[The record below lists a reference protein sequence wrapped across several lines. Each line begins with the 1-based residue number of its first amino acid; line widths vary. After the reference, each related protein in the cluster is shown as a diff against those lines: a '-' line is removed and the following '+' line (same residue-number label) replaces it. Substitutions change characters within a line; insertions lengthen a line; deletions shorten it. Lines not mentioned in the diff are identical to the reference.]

1 MKTISN
7 TILVTLF
14 FFIIYLSTS
23 ATAANQDTVFS
34 DGEDEKT
41 DSGLFTNDPY
51 VISLNERNLAANLF
65 GQTEAT
71 VAMFYASWCGHCQ
84 HTAPIFSALAATMAP
99 WRAAVKAVAI
109 NCANE
114 RYADRCLAL
123 GIVGYPTL
131 VFSPPKAEEV
141 ADWAP
146 LNEALYPVDGENDVA
161 SASKS
166 ASSTATATA
175 SLYAAVLQQLNRA
188 RRGVVQAIL
197 VASRE
202 EICASFGYAFSS
214 PTPLEQ
220 GISGETK
227 LYAIVEHEPT
237 VTSAETILD
246 LLNWRS
252 VVRLKRFYDRTDSLA
267 ESLATIHVTL
277 PAILEVSVDRCTFQP
292 VMNSGQSMAALKNDF
307 ERRIWSKYP
316 SPDPDHN
323 SNRNLPIPNNNNNNK
338 AKNATAKANQKVVRY
353 RLSYIDLY
361 NTMRT
366 SILDEMLKVEPYE
379 EHHVHAIKQYFS
391 VVYRY
396 FPFRNENVRRLFK
409 RMNMWLDHHDVTNM
423 NRVRLREAVKISD
436 GFLWPAESYRFCNGS
451 EPKYRGYPCGMW
463 VLFHVLTVNE
473 YLRPPQG
480 GVKHEVLYMM
490 RNYTSAF
497 FSCKQCAAH
506 FVAATREMAAELTTA
521 NASVLLL
528 WRLHNQVNQRLEG
541 DPFTEDPFHPK
552 ALFPGVRL
560 CPACFSNGSSTSYG
574 AIEAG
579 GTGGQFELPAVLEF
593 LTDFY
598 AKKSISN
605 SGYSVG
611 VGGNPCFSVSYVWM
625 LSLVAL
631 LRLVSTV

>member
-1 MKTISN
+1 
-7 TILVTLF
+7 
-14 FFIIYLSTS
+14 
-23 ATAANQDTVFS
+23 
-34 DGEDEKT
+34 
-41 DSGLFTNDPY
+41 
-51 VISLNERNLAANLF
+51 
-65 GQTEAT
+65 
-71 VAMFYASWCGHCQ
+71 
-84 HTAPIFSALAATMAP
+84 
-99 WRAAVKAVAI
+99 
-109 NCANE
+109 
-114 RYADRCLAL
+114 
-123 GIVGYPTL
+123 
-131 VFSPPKAEEV
+131 
-141 ADWAP
+141 
-146 LNEALYPVDGENDVA
+146 
-161 SASKS
+161 
-166 ASSTATATA
+166 
-175 SLYAAVLQQLNRA
+175 
-188 RRGVVQAIL
+188 
-197 VASRE
+197 
-202 EICASFGYAFSS
+202 
-214 PTPLEQ
+214 
-220 GISGETK
+220 
-227 LYAIVEHEPT
+227 
-237 VTSAETILD
+237 
-246 LLNWRS
+246 
-252 VVRLKRFYDRTDSLA
+252 
-267 ESLATIHVTL
+267 
-277 PAILEVSVDRCTFQP
+277 
-292 VMNSGQSMAALKNDF
+292 MNSGQSMAALKNDF

-323 SNRNLPIPNNNNNNK
+323 SNRNLPIPNNNK
-338 AKNATAKANQKVVRY
+338 AKNDTKANQKVVRY

-436 GFLWPAESYRFCNGS
+436 GFLWPTESYRFCNGS

-579 GTGGQFELPAVLEF
+579 GTGGQFELPAVLDF

>member
-237 VTSAETILD
+237 VTSAE
-246 LLNWRS
+246 
-252 VVRLKRFYDRTDSLA
+252 V
-267 ESLATIHVTL
+267 
-277 PAILEVSVDRCTFQP
+277 Q
-292 VMNSGQSMAALKNDF
+292 F
-307 ERRIWSKYP
+307 E
-316 SPDPDHN
+316 D
-323 SNRNLPIPNNNNNNK
+323 
-338 AKNATAKANQKVVRY
+338 
-353 RLSYIDLY
+353 
-361 NTMRT
+361 
-366 SILDEMLKVEPYE
+366 
-379 EHHVHAIKQYFS
+379 
-391 VVYRY
+391 
-396 FPFRNENVRRLFK
+396 
-409 RMNMWLDHHDVTNM
+409 
-423 NRVRLREAVKISD
+423 
-436 GFLWPAESYRFCNGS
+436 
-451 EPKYRGYPCGMW
+451 
-463 VLFHVLTVNE
+463 
-473 YLRPPQG
+473 
-480 GVKHEVLYMM
+480 
-490 RNYTSAF
+490 
-497 FSCKQCAAH
+497 
-506 FVAATREMAAELTTA
+506 
-521 NASVLLL
+521 
-528 WRLHNQVNQRLEG
+528 
-541 DPFTEDPFHPK
+541 
-552 ALFPGVRL
+552 ALFTAFNFYFL
-560 CPACFSNGSSTSYG
+560 FFFFISS
-574 AIEAG
+574 
-579 GTGGQFELPAVLEF
+579 
-593 LTDFY
+593 D
-598 AKKSISN
+598 N
-605 SGYSVG
+605 S
-611 VGGNPCFSVSYVWM
+611 
-625 LSLVAL
+625 
-631 LRLVSTV
+631 RST